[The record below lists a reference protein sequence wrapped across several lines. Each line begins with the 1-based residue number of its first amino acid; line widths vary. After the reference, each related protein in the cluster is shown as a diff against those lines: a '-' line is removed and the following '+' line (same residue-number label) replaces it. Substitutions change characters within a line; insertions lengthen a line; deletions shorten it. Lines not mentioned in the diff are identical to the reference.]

1 VSGEYADDARLSA
14 RIAFWQACNGPQP
27 HDVALR
33 RVIEMSP
40 TLVLEVGC
48 GQGAFSAAL
57 VEAGIN
63 VTATDQSEQMVAIT
77 AAKGVQARRA
87 DVQQLPFEDGAFD
100 LVVAAYMLYHVPDLP
115 QALGEIARVLRRG
128 GSLVALANSRHK
140 LAEMWMLVGRD
151 LDDEGQAETF
161 SRESGLEQ
169 LNPYFETV
177 ERVDVDER
185 FSVTETAARD
195 YISATRFAELAAT
208 LPPLPDGLEVTAAG
222 SVFVATR

>member
-1 VSGEYADDARLSA
+1 MSAEYADDARLSA

-33 RVIEMSP
+33 RIIEMSP
-40 TLVLEVGC
+40 TSVLEVGC

-77 AAKGVQARRA
+77 AAKGVQACRA

-115 QALGEIARVLRRG
+115 RP
-128 GSLVALANSRHK
+128 H
-140 LAEMWMLVGRD
+140 
-151 LDDEGQAETF
+151 
-161 SRESGLEQ
+161 
-169 LNPYFETV
+169 P
-177 ERVDVDER
+177 
-185 FSVTETAARD
+185 
-195 YISATRFAELAAT
+195 T
-208 LPPLPDGLEVTAAG
+208 L
-222 SVFVATR
+222 

>member
-1 VSGEYADDARLSA
+1 
-14 RIAFWQACNGPQP
+14 
-27 HDVALR
+27 
-33 RVIEMSP
+33 
-40 TLVLEVGC
+40 
-48 GQGAFSAAL
+48 
-57 VEAGIN
+57 
-63 VTATDQSEQMVAIT
+63 MVAIT
-77 AAKGVQARRA
+77 AAKGVQACWA

-115 QALGEIARVLRRG
+115 RALGEIARVLRRG
-128 GSLVALANSRHK
+128 GSLMALANSRRK

-169 LNPYFETV
+169 LSPYFETV

-195 YISATRFAELAAT
+195 YISATRFAEYAAN
-208 LPPLPDGLEVTAAG
+208 LPPLPAGLEVTAAG
-222 SVFVATR
+222 SVFVATN